1 MSDAGDRL
9 KARFASLRVRVVVPE
24 WKDIVPDDSEGQ
36 PAIYSA
42 PFTLADSTKLQKW
55 IEADSPEGF
64 AHVVMAKAQDEAG
77 DRLFDIGDKAV
88 LLQCCEAHIVSRV
101 GRALMASV
109 DIEDAAGN

>member
-9 KARFASLRVRVVVPE
+9 KTRFASLRVRVVVPE
-24 WKDIVPDDSEGQ
+24 WKGIVPDDSEGQ
-36 PAIYSA
+36 AAVYAA

-55 IEADSPEGF
+55 IDADSPEGF
-64 AHVVMAKAQDEAG
+64 AHVVMAKAQTEEG
-77 DRLFDIGDKAV
+77 ERLFDIGDKSV

-109 DIEDAAGN
+109 DVEDAAGN